1 MVEGRENIRK
11 IISSVISLLYHL
23 LSTNKEKML
32 AEYIIALGDN
42 NLILGQRLGEWCG
55 HGPAL
60 ETDMA
65 LTNISL
71 DLFGMTRSYFQ
82 YAAKIEGKGRTEDDI
97 AFLRNERQYKNVQLV
112 EQPNGNFAETI
123 ARQFFFDAFHY
134 LFLEQLAKSKDAQL
148 SAIALKSIKEVKY
161 HLRFSSQWMLR
172 LGDGTEVSHNKMQ
185 EAVNDLWMFTE
196 ELVTSTD
203 LEKAMATEGFGV
215 DVSELKTA
223 YYEKL
228 ETVLREAT
236 LDVPKKMWMQHGGKN
251 GIHTEYLG
259 HILSEMQYLQRV
271 HPGANW

>member
-1 MVEGRENIRK
+1 
-11 IISSVISLLYHL
+11 
-23 LSTNKEKML
+23 ML

-42 NLILGQRLGEWCG
+42 GLILGQRLGEWCG

-71 DLFGMTRSYFQ
+71 DLFGMTRGYFQ

-97 AFLRNERQYKNVQLV
+97 AFLRNEREYKNVQLV
-112 EQPNGNFAETI
+112 EQPNGNFADTI

-134 LFLEQLAKSKDAQL
+134 LFLEQLAKSTDAQL
-148 SAIALKSIKEVKY
+148 SAIAMKSIKEVKY

-172 LGDGTEVSHNKMQ
+172 LGDGTEESHDKMQ

-203 LEKAMATEGFGV
+203 LEKAMATEGIGV

-228 ETVLREAT
+228 ETILREAT
-236 LDVPKKMWMQHGGKN
+236 LEIPKKDWMQQGGKT

-259 HILSEMQYLQRV
+259 HLLTDMQHLQRA
-271 HPGANW
+271 HPGAKW